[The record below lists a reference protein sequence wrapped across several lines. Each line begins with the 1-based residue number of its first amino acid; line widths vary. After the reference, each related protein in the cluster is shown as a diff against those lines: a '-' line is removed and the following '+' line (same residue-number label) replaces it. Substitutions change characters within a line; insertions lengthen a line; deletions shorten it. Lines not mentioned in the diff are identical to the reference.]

1 MPKHITCASSKKK
14 FLEQNCIGIAS
25 IICILAWIIFVSF
38 FSKPDRV
45 TFLKRQLY
53 WAEKSWKSRFLGQQ
67 PFLCIKVT
75 IISEFLGCGAFTLW
89 QEPHYIYQ
97 VWFVRGSYYVSDPKN
112 VRFDPDLIICCYR
125 LSHWWTKVT
134 GVLLDFSGTV
144 SEVNNLA
151 VLASTILCLK
161 VWSQI
166 KIAITKLIVRK
177 KLYNSIYFIMHPV
190 CSTEYITSWK
200 LDGRTLLKPFLTVK
214 GKKVHSCSE

>member
-1 MPKHITCASSKKK
+1 MPQFFGTYIQLNPHELCLSIITCASRKKK

-97 VWFVRGSYYVSDPKN
+97 VWFVRVSYYQIQKMSGLS
-112 VRFDPDLIICCYR
+112 LIICCYR
-125 LSHWWTKVT
+125 LSHWWTKVSR
-134 GVLLDFSGTV
+134 VLLDFSGTV

-151 VLASTILCLK
+151 VLASTIFC
-161 VWSQI
+161 
-166 KIAITKLIVRK
+166 
-177 KLYNSIYFIMHPV
+177 F
-190 CSTEYITSWK
+190 
-200 LDGRTLLKPFLTVK
+200 VK
-214 GKKVHSCSE
+214 CWIPNHNCND